1 MSVVLSDCLLLI
13 KLTKLASRKYGLVHI
28 AYYILKTRRIHEIW
42 KKFLKLHYSDGIGVK
57 VQWISLDTDSAKLLQ
72 VFVPWW
78 NFWWN
83 DQELRILITVLV
95 IYFVFTNN
103 KYWSTFTNHSW
114 THTGDM
120 VKTNK
125 LRWLRLA

>member
-1 MSVVLSDCLLLI
+1 MNQLTFQNLYLL
-13 KLTKLASRKYGLVHI
+13 T
-28 AYYILKTRRIHEIW
+28 EIW

-83 DQELRILITVLV
+83 DQELRILFTVLV

-103 KYWSTFTNHSW
+103 KYRCTFTNHS
-114 THTGDM
+114 
-120 VKTNK
+120 
-125 LRWLRLA
+125 